1 MNQDAIFAICRLF
14 LNARL
19 LCGEGKAPP
28 DERFAEALALA
39 DDSRAGEW
47 MRYCCETL
55 RALVKSDR
63 RAAYDFADAVH
74 NTRYLKGLEDGLL
87 LWAKSYWDI
96 EIEPFR
102 ERYGQDYF
110 AGFAECVLP
119 DEEIDLRYPDV
130 ARSDLQAASGVRTP
144 SRRRLSARMRAAQ
157 R

>member
-1 MNQDAIFAICRLF
+1 MNQDAVFAICRLF
-14 LNARL
+14 LDTRL
-19 LCGEGKAPP
+19 LCGEGDAPP

-47 MRYCCETL
+47 MRYCCENL
-55 RALVKSDR
+55 RSLVKRDR

-74 NTRYLKGLEDGLL
+74 NTFNLKGLEDGLP

-110 AGFAECVLP
+110 AGFADCVLP
-119 DEEIDLRYPDV
+119 DEEIERRYPEV
-130 ARSDLQAASGVRTP
+130 SRGGLQTASALRMS
-144 SRRRLSARMRAAQ
+144 SRRRLRARAKR
-157 R
+157 

>member
-1 MNQDAIFAICRLF
+1 MDTDAVFKLTRLF
-14 LNARL
+14 LDVRL

-28 DERFAEALALA
+28 DGRFAEALALV
-39 DDSRAGEW
+39 DDSRAGAW
-47 MRYCCETL
+47 MRYCCENL
-55 RALVKSDR
+55 RSLVKSDR

-74 NTRYLKGLEDGLL
+74 NTFNLKGLEDGLL

-110 AGFAECVLP
+110 ADFMDCVLP
-119 DEEIDLRYPDV
+119 DEEIERRYPEV
-130 ARSDLQAASGVRTP
+130 SRSDLQTASGGQMP
-144 SRRRLSARMRAAQ
+144 SRRRLRARAR